1 MGNKKKAE
9 IWNAGFDAGISYA
22 FSHMSI
28 DKFTKEELIKFA
40 DWIELKC
47 PWHDFSEW
55 YELILRGY
63 GLEE

>member
-1 MGNKKKAE
+1 MDDKQKKE
-9 IWNAGFDAGISYA
+9 IYEAGFDAGVNYV

-47 PWHDFSEW
+47 PWHNFSEW
-55 YELILRGY
+55 FELIRRSY